1 MALRHAPL
9 GVVRWKAGPQDP
21 WPSCTAS
28 LDASFC
34 GLRARIAPAAA
45 RMASVTMPD
54 QHLMI
59 SRRQHARPARP
70 GHRAAMALPALAAS
84 MRVRGQSRPPWP
96 SAFVACW
103 SPLVKSGCENSRG
116 GPVTALIAIASAIF
130 ATVFFCIHILPR
142 HHCHSLLES
151 RESACHETLCLVSLG
166 LTVDEIDVSYLI
178 ASVCLAMR

>member
-21 WPSCTAS
+21 CNWPSCTAS

-34 GLRARIAPAAA
+34 GLHARIALAAA
-45 RMASVTMPD
+45 HMVSVTTPD
-54 QHLMI
+54 HHLMI
-59 SRRQHARPARP
+59 SHRHHARPARP

-116 GPVTALIAIASAIF
+116 GLEVVSSPHSSPSHVRFLRLFFSAN
-130 ATVFFCIHILPR
+130 
-142 HHCHSLLES
+142 SLCKGKKSCKLN
-151 RESACHETLCLVSLG
+151 AG
-166 LTVDEIDVSYLI
+166 F
-178 ASVCLAMR
+178 

>member
-34 GLRARIAPAAA
+34 GLRARIALAAA
-45 RMASVTMPD
+45 RMASATTPD
-54 QHLMI
+54 HHRMI
-59 SRRQHARPARP
+59 SRRHHAGPARP

-116 GPVTALIAIASAIF
+116 GLEVVSHRHRMCDFCDCFFLHTHHELTTYSASKSFQTARRCFPRPLKMNIF
-130 ATVFFCIHILPR
+130 
-142 HHCHSLLES
+142 SW
-151 RESACHETLCLVSLG
+151 TLKL
-166 LTVDEIDVSYLI
+166 
-178 ASVCLAMR
+178 